1 MKNSLLAALF
11 CISSSAFGQS
21 GFDGLNREIEIIKAE
36 LKSLKTELQSVQSE
50 NLYLKKVL
58 QINKPVLETEAD
70 HSVYRITQ
78 VQGNRKAQTITVHL
92 LVETKNENK
101 TSFLQDFSAVDL
113 LGNEYK
119 IDQLASSN
127 TNPKLSLNTPI
138 AVRATFKDIIDEPQ
152 ILKIVRF
159 ASRNEPERRPTDFSK
174 SKLEFRD
181 LAVKWD

>member
-1 MKNSLLAALF
+1 MKNSLLVALF
-11 CISSSAFGQS
+11 CISSSVFGQS
-21 GFDGLNREIEIIKAE
+21 GFDELSREIETINTE

-50 NLYLKKVL
+50 NIYLKNVL
-58 QINKPVLETEAD
+58 QINKPVLEAEAD
-70 HSVYRITQ
+70 HSVYRITH

-119 IDQLASSN
+119 INALASSD
-127 TNPKLSLNTPI
+127 TNPKLSLNTPMV
-138 AVRATFKDIIDEPQ
+138 VRVTFKDIIDTPG
-152 ILKIVRF
+152 IMKIVRF
-159 ASRNEPERRPTDFSK
+159 GSRNEPERRPTDFSK